1 MVPSSV
7 YCNVVLCPGPHCI
20 WYLRNVEIVI
30 INKITSEIFLLK
42 VNGFEVYDT
51 EEAILYFLEQDP
63 EIVLSVARPIHK
75 VTIDATLFVFCT
87 EYS

>member
-1 MVPSSV
+1 
-7 YCNVVLCPGPHCI
+7 
-20 WYLRNVEIVI
+20 
-30 INKITSEIFLLK
+30 

-75 VTIDATLFVFCT
+75 VIIDAALLVFCT